1 MFTQFMVFAGSLA
14 ALIVAARYFTRASD
28 TVGLALG
35 MSPFAV
41 GVLLVAAGTSLPEL
55 STSLLAAGTA
65 SSDIVAGNVLG
76 ASIANLLLALGVV
89 AIAAPAVIVLGA
101 RYLFID
107 LNFLIGSAAL
117 LGLAML
123 DGELSRADGIFLLA
137 AYCVY
142 VYFLLTDGRTSAE
155 TRVDDLVDATPA
167 RGRIPWP
174 SVGILLAS
182 GAAIYFAAG
191 YTVSALEQLALGFG
205 VAPGVVAVTLL
216 SIGTT
221 LPETIT
227 STIAARAGKADVA
240 MGNILG
246 SCIFNALAVA
256 GSAAVGGGVHVPPAI
271 LGLPFAMYA
280 ISIVLFYLVTQDK
293 RVSRYEGALFLLLF
307 GLFVAKMSG
316 LA

>member
-1 MFTQFMVFAGSLA
+1 MLIQFLIFAGSLA
-14 ALIVAARYFTRASD
+14 ALIGAARYFTRAAD
-28 TVGLALG
+28 TIGLAFG

-89 AIAAPAVIVLGA
+89 AIAAPAVIVLGE

-123 DGELSRADGIFLLA
+123 DGALSRVDGVVLLS
-137 AYCVY
+137 AYVVY
-142 VYFLLTDGRTSAE
+142 VFFLLTEGRTTTE
-155 TRVDDLVDATPA
+155 TRVDAMVNDVPA
-167 RGRIPWP
+167 RGRIPWS
-174 SVGILLAS
+174 SVGILLVS
-182 GAAIYFAAG
+182 GAAIVATAG
-191 YTVSALEQLALGFG
+191 YTVGALEQLALGFG

-221 LPETIT
+221 LPETVT
-227 STIAARAGKADVA
+227 STIAARSGQADVA
-240 MGNILG
+240 IGNILG

-256 GSAAVGGGVHVPPAI
+256 GSAAVAGGVQVPPSI
-271 LGLPFAMYA
+271 LGLPLIMYA
-280 ISIVLFYLVTQDK
+280 IAVVLFYLLTQDK

-307 GLFVAKMSG
+307 GLFVAKMAG
-316 LA
+316 AA